1 MDSNKGYWKRQLYM
15 LSSLG
20 LFYVILIALFAIP
33 LVGTFVVILIKGAL
47 DLRYFIIAGALLGLA
62 ILGVI
67 IIRALKRL
75 RYHFIREGFKA
86 GEMVRRHQAMGQP
99 IEISLLGGLLK
110 FTTGQLQAPEH
121 LPLAHRPPSL
131 LPYGKDRQEHSDIIC
146 QLQGLSELKRTG
158 TIDADEFNLLKG
170 VLIEASA
177 TSPGMDQKDSDLSK
191 KTEEYR

>member
-75 RYHFIREGFKA
+75 RYHFIRR
-86 GEMVRRHQAMGQP
+86 VSR
-99 IEISLLGGLLK
+99 
-110 FTTGQLQAPEH
+110 PERWCG
-121 LPLAHRPPSL
+121 ATRPWDNP
-131 LPYGKDRQEHSDIIC
+131 
-146 QLQGLSELKRTG
+146 
-158 TIDADEFNLLKG
+158 
-170 VLIEASA
+170 
-177 TSPGMDQKDSDLSK
+177 
-191 KTEEYR
+191 